1 MLNRNKEQIYLYS
14 SLIILALLS
23 VTILVYVTMGVPT
36 NISAL
41 ADGILVLLLVP
52 IIIFAGLALIF
63 ILILSYYLGRLYKS
77 ANSLLDN
84 LQIFTERTNRSAKR
98 YAQKTSTQINQFNRI
113 IQIPLN
119 AIGYLRRQFTNL
131 F

>member
-14 SLIILALLS
+14 SLIIPALLS
-23 VTILVYVTMGVPT
+23 VTILVYATMGVPT

-84 LQIFTERTNRSAKR
+84 LQIFTKRTNRSAKR
-98 YAQKTSTQINQFNRI
+98 YAQKTNAQINQFNRI

>member
-52 IIIFAGLALIF
+52 IIIVAGLTLIF
-63 ILILSYYLGRLYKS
+63 LLVLSYYLGRLYKS

-84 LQIFTERTNRSAKR
+84 LQIFTKRTNRSAKR
-98 YAQKTSTQINQFNRI
+98 YAQKTNAQINQFNRI

>member
-63 ILILSYYLGRLYKS
+63 LLILSYYLGRLYKS

-84 LQIFTERTNRSAKR
+84 LQIFTKRTNRSAKR
-98 YAQKTSTQINQFNRI
+98 YAQKTNAQINQFNRI

>member
-14 SLIILALLS
+14 SQIILALLS
-23 VTILVYVTMGVPT
+23 VTILVYATMGVPT

-63 ILILSYYLGRLYKS
+63 LLILSYYLGRLYKS

-84 LQIFTERTNRSAKR
+84 LQIFTKRTNRSAKR
-98 YAQKTSTQINQFNRI
+98 YAQKTNAQINQFNRI

>member
-1 MLNRNKEQIYLYS
+1 MLKRNKEQIYLCG

-23 VTILVYVTMGVPT
+23 VTILAYATMGVPT

-63 ILILSYYLGRLYKS
+63 LLILSYYLGRLYKS

>member
-23 VTILVYVTMGVPT
+23 VTILVYATMGVPT

-63 ILILSYYLGRLYKS
+63 LLILSYYLGRLYKS

-84 LQIFTERTNRSAKR
+84 LQIFTKKANRSAKR

-113 IQIPLN
+113 IQIPSN
-119 AIGYLRRQFTNL
+119 AMGYLRRQFTNL

>member
-14 SLIILALLS
+14 SQIILALLS
-23 VTILVYVTMGVPT
+23 VTILVYATMGVPT

-84 LQIFTERTNRSAKR
+84 LQIFTKRTNRSAKR
-98 YAQKTSTQINQFNRI
+98 YAQKTNAQINQFNRI

>member
-23 VTILVYVTMGVPT
+23 VTILVYATMGVPT
-36 NISAL
+36 NISAI

-84 LQIFTERTNRSAKR
+84 LQIFTKRTNRSAKR
-98 YAQKTSTQINQFNRI
+98 YAQKTNAQINQFNRI

>member
-23 VTILVYVTMGVPT
+23 VTILVYATMGVPT

-52 IIIFAGLALIF
+52 IIILAGLALIF
-63 ILILSYYLGRLYKS
+63 LLILSYYLGRLYKS

-84 LQIFTERTNRSAKR
+84 LQIFTKRTNRSAKR
-98 YAQKTSTQINQFNRI
+98 YAQKTNAQINQFNRI

>member
-52 IIIFAGLALIF
+52 IIIFAGLALIL

-84 LQIFTERTNRSAKR
+84 LQIFTKRTNRSAKR
-98 YAQKTSTQINQFNRI
+98 YAQKTNAQINQFNRI

>member
-1 MLNRNKEQIYLYS
+1 MLKRNKEQIYLCG

-84 LQIFTERTNRSAKR
+84 LQIFTKRTNRSAKR
-98 YAQKTSTQINQFNRI
+98 YAQKTNAQINQFNRI

>member
-52 IIIFAGLALIF
+52 IIIFAGLALIY

-84 LQIFTERTNRSAKR
+84 LQIFTKRTNRSAKR
-98 YAQKTSTQINQFNRI
+98 YAQKTNAQINQFNRI

>member
-84 LQIFTERTNRSAKR
+84 LQIFTKRTNRSAKR
-98 YAQKTSTQINQFNRI
+98 YAQKTNAQINQFNRI

>member
-23 VTILVYVTMGVPT
+23 VTILVYATMGVPT

-63 ILILSYYLGRLYKS
+63 LLILSYYLGRLYKS

-84 LQIFTERTNRSAKR
+84 LQIFTKRTNRSAKR
-98 YAQKTSTQINQFNRI
+98 YAKKTNAQINQFNRI

>member
-23 VTILVYVTMGVPT
+23 ATILVYATMGVPT

-63 ILILSYYLGRLYKS
+63 LLILSYYLGRLYKS

-84 LQIFTERTNRSAKR
+84 LQIFTKRTNRSAKR
-98 YAQKTSTQINQFNRI
+98 YAQKTNAQINQFNRI

>member
-1 MLNRNKEQIYLYS
+1 MLKRNKEQIYLCG

-23 VTILVYVTMGVPT
+23 VTILAYATMGVPT

-41 ADGILVLLLVP
+41 SDGILVLLLVP
-52 IIIFAGLALIF
+52 IIIFAGLTLIF
-63 ILILSYYLGRLYKS
+63 LLVLSYCLGRLYNS
-77 ANSLLDN
+77 VNSLLDN
-84 LQIFTERTNRSAKR
+84 LQMFTKRANRSAKR
-98 YAQKTSTQINQFNRI
+98 YAQKTSRQINQFNRI

>member
-23 VTILVYVTMGVPT
+23 VTILVYATMGVPT

-52 IIIFAGLALIF
+52 IIIFAGLALIL

-84 LQIFTERTNRSAKR
+84 LQIFTKRTNRSAKR
-98 YAQKTSTQINQFNRI
+98 YAQKTNAQINQFNRI

>member
-1 MLNRNKEQIYLYS
+1 MLNRNKEQIYLYG
-14 SLIILALLS
+14 SLIILALIS
-23 VTILVYVTMGVPT
+23 ATILGYATMRVPT

-41 ADGILVLLLVP
+41 ADGILVLLLIP
-52 IIIFAGLALIF
+52 IIVFAGLTLIF
-63 ILILSYYLGRLYKS
+63 LLVLSYYLGRLYNSVK
-77 ANSLLDN
+77 SLLDN
-84 LQIFTERTNRSAKR
+84 LQIFTKRANRSAIR

-119 AIGYLRRQFTNL
+119 AMGYLRRQFTNL

>member
-23 VTILVYVTMGVPT
+23 VTKLGYATMGVPT

-63 ILILSYYLGRLYKS
+63 LLILSYYLGRLYKS

-84 LQIFTERTNRSAKR
+84 LQIFTKRTNRSAKR
-98 YAQKTSTQINQFNRI
+98 YAQKTNAQINQFNRI

>member
-23 VTILVYVTMGVPT
+23 VTILVYATMGVPT

-41 ADGILVLLLVP
+41 ADGILVLLLVS

-63 ILILSYYLGRLYKS
+63 LLILSYYLGRLYKS

-84 LQIFTERTNRSAKR
+84 LQIFTKRTNRSAKR
-98 YAQKTSTQINQFNRI
+98 YAQKTNAQINQFNRI

>member
-23 VTILVYVTMGVPT
+23 VTILVYATMGVPT

-84 LQIFTERTNRSAKR
+84 LQIFTKRTNRSAKR
-98 YAQKTSTQINQFNRI
+98 YAQKTNAQINQFNRI

>member
-1 MLNRNKEQIYLYS
+1 MLNRNKEQIYLYG
-14 SLIILALLS
+14 SLIIL
-23 VTILVYVTMGVPT
+23 TIISATIFGYATMGVPT

-41 ADGILVLLLVP
+41 ADGILVLLLIP
-52 IIIFAGLALIF
+52 IIIFAGLTLIF
-63 ILILSYYLGRLYKS
+63 LLVLSYYLGRLYKS

-84 LQIFTERTNRSAKR
+84 LQIFTKRTNRSAKR
-98 YAQKTSTQINQFNRI
+98 YAQKTNAQINQFNRI

>member
-1 MLNRNKEQIYLYS
+1 MWQPNHTG
-14 SLIILALLS
+14 ALS
-23 VTILVYVTMGVPT
+23 VTILAYATMGVPT

-41 ADGILVLLLVP
+41 SDGILVLLLVP
-52 IIIFAGLALIF
+52 IIIVAGLTLIF
-63 ILILSYYLGRLYKS
+63 LLVLSYYLGRLYKS

>member
-77 ANSLLDN
+77 ANSLIDN
-84 LQIFTERTNRSAKR
+84 LQIFTKRTNRSAKR
-98 YAQKTSTQINQFNRI
+98 YAQKTNAQINQFNRI